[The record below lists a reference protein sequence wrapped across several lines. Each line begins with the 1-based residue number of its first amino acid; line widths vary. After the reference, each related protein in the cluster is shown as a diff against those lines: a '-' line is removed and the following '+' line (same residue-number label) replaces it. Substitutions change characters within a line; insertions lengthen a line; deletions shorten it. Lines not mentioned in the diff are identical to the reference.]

1 MEIAM
6 ITKLSMGQPLKEK
19 PVTLNQLTLLDVIAN
34 GTAIRLFRE
43 TLVSFDRNSSTR
55 YVMSVRRHH
64 KNGWIAKQIIWPED
78 KLEQALIE
86 ANKTV
91 QQEVQRVSTLLIA

>member
-1 MEIAM
+1 M
-6 ITKLSMGQPLKEK
+6 ISELSKGQPLKEK
-19 PVTLNQLTLLDVIAN
+19 PVMVNQLTLLDVIAN

-43 TLVSFDRNSSTR
+43 TLVSFDKNSSTR
-55 YVMSVRRHH
+55 YVMSVRRHN
-64 KNGWIAKQIIWPED
+64 KNGWMAKQMIWAED

-86 ANKTV
+86 ANKIV